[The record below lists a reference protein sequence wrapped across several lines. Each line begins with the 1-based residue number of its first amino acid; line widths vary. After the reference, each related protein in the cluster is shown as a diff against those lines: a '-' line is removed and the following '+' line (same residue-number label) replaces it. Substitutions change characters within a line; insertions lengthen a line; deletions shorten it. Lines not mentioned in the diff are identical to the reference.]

1 MYFFCYIIIRKTKKV
16 FNKEDKLMPR
26 SGEIFGYLDRLR
38 GFVAADDM
46 IAAVTLIEEVSSDSN
61 GEAIKF
67 ESRELYNLLLHA
79 ADKLR
84 VRNPFRNE
92 RVFYDTYRSTYEME
106 IKALD
111 WEKLLAYTL
120 RDSRRSVLPEAL
132 IKVYQEHFKNNT
144 ETVLIAEGEKFVPFL
159 QEIIDNNICSNF
171 TITCENEAEV
181 NIISKIFR
189 EYDNVEVL
197 MASIYDYEFIS
208 KRYDL
213 ILATPAFGGRTLVDD
228 GNFICREYDL
238 VALENLSLHLN
249 NGGEMVIV
257 LSGRITFASGKIAN
271 LRRFVQ
277 ENYSIREIAELPEG
291 IFEYTGIKTYL
302 LNIQNVRPGN
312 DDIIIRRYTAGERK
326 SRRAAVEKLLIED
339 DTFVMLE
346 EFENQGDWNTDKI
359 FAQQDEEWMQ
369 FQNSNTRKEQ
379 IGNVAQLFRGKAVNK
394 KEETGSIGVV
404 NISNIGEYD
413 VEYDSLSYTEEEERK
428 LANYILQEG
437 DVLLPA
443 RGTAIRTSVFH
454 EQKFPCIAHSNVIV
468 IRPNPKMLDSTYL
481 KVFLDS
487 PLGNKKISG
496 VQQGIAVMNIS
507 YKDLNVLEI
516 PIPSTEEQKAVA
528 EEYNKEL
535 QEYKETV
542 SAAEKRWKAVLDKLQ
557 TF

>member
-1 MYFFCYIIIRKTKKV
+1 MS
-16 FNKEDKLMPR
+16 R
-26 SGEIFGYLDRLR
+26 SGEVFGYLDRLR
-38 GFVAADDM
+38 GFVSADDM
-46 IAAVTLIEEVSSDSN
+46 IAAVTLIEEVSNDSN
-61 GEAIKF
+61 SEAIKF
-67 ESRELYNLLLHA
+67 ESSELYNMLLHA

-84 VRNPFRNE
+84 IRNPFKNE
-92 RVFYDTYRSTYEME
+92 RVFYDAYRSTYEME
-106 IKALD
+106 IKSLD

-120 RDSRRSVLPEAL
+120 RDSRHPVMPEAL

-159 QEIIDNNICSNF
+159 QEIVDNHINSNF
-171 TITCENEAEV
+171 TVTCENEV
-181 NIISKIFR
+181 WLNIISKIFR

-197 MASIYDYEFIS
+197 MTSIYDYEFIS

-228 GNFICREYDL
+228 GNFICREYDM

-277 ENYSIREIAELPEG
+277 ENYTIKEIAELPEG
-291 IFEYTGIKTYL
+291 VFEYTGIKTYL
-302 LNIQNVRPGN
+302 LNIQNVRPGD
-312 DDIIIRRYTAGERK
+312 DDIIIRRYSAGERK

-369 FQNSNTRKEQ
+369 FQNSNTRKDQ

-404 NISNIGEYD
+404 NISNIGEYEVD
-413 VEYDSLSYTEEEERK
+413 YESLSYMDEEERK

-443 RGTAIRTSVFH
+443 RGTAIRTAIFH
-454 EQKFPCIAHSNVIV
+454 EQKFSCIAHSNVIV
-468 IRPNPKMLDSTYL
+468 IRTNPKMLDSTYL

-487 PLGNKKISG
+487 PLGNKQISG
-496 VQQGIAVMNIS
+496 AQQGIAVMNIS

-516 PIPSTEEQKAVA
+516 PIPSIEEQKTVA
-528 EEYNKEL
+528 DEYNKEL

-542 SAAEKRWKAVLDKLQ
+542 SAAEKRWKTVLDKLQ
-557 TF
+557 IF

>member
-1 MYFFCYIIIRKTKKV
+1 
-16 FNKEDKLMPR
+16 MPR
-26 SGEIFGYLDRLR
+26 ADEMFEYLERLR
-38 GFVAADDM
+38 GFVVPNDI
-46 IAAVTLIEEVSSDSN
+46 IAAVTLIEEVNSETN

-84 VRNPFRNE
+84 VKNPFRNE
-92 RVFYDTYRSTYEME
+92 RVFFDAYRSTYGMK

-120 RDSRRSVLPEAL
+120 RNSRQPILPEAL
-132 IKVYQEHFKNNT
+132 IKVYQEHFKNNI
-144 ETVLIAEGEKFVPFL
+144 ETVLIAEGEKFVPCL
-159 QEIIDNNICSNF
+159 QEIVDNHINSNF
-171 TITCENEAEV
+171 TITCENEVGV
-181 NIISKIFR
+181 NVIKKIFK
-189 EYDNVEVL
+189 EYDNVEVV
-197 MASIYDYEFIS
+197 MTSIYDYEFIS
-208 KRYDL
+208 RRYDL

-228 GNFICREYDL
+228 GNFMCREYDM
-238 VALENLSLHLN
+238 VALENLSFHLN

-257 LSGRITFASGKIAN
+257 LPGRITFASGKIEN

-277 ENYSIREIAELPEG
+277 ENYTIKEIAELPEG

-302 LNIQNVRPGN
+302 LNIQNVRPGD
-312 DDIIIRRYTAGERK
+312 DDIIIRRYSAGERK
-326 SRRAAVEKLLIED
+326 TRRAAVEQLIVED

-346 EFENQGDWNTDKI
+346 ELENQGDWNTDKI

-394 KEETGSIGVV
+394 KEEIGSVGVV
-404 NISNIGEYD
+404 NISNIGEYEVD
-413 VEYDSLSYTEEEERK
+413 YDSLSYMEEEERK
-428 LANYILQEG
+428 IANYILQEG

-454 EQKFPCIAHSNVIV
+454 KQNFPCIAHSNVIV

-487 PLGNKKISG
+487 PLGNKQISG
-496 VQQGIAVMNIS
+496 AQQGMTVMNIS

-516 PIPSTEEQKAVA
+516 PIPSIEEQRDVA

-535 QEYKETV
+535 QEYKETI